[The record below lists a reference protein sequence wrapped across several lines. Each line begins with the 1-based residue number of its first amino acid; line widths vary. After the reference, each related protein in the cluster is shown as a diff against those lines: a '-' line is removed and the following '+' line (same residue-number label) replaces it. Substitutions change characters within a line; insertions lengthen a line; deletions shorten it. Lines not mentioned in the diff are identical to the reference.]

1 MRNINTAQRRIYTLG
16 YEGRDANAVFGILQ
30 TASIRT
36 LLDVRLRPQSRRPGL
51 SKSRLAEKCAELG
64 ITYVHDRDLGTP
76 REMMDRVKSGDGYD
90 EQIHE
95 EYRRYLLS
103 TQAEPLKS
111 AGELALSS
119 STCLLC
125 YELDAENCHRSIVAE
140 ELARQTGLTVHHL

>member
-1 MRNINTAQRRIYTLG
+1 MSNTSTPQRGIYTLG
-16 YEGRDANAVFGILQ
+16 YEGRDAKAVFGILQ
-30 TASIRT
+30 SAGIRT

-51 SKSRLAEKCAELG
+51 SKSRLAQKCDELG

-90 EQIHE
+90 EEIHE

-103 TQAEPLKS
+103 TQAAALKS
-111 AGELALSS
+111 AAGLALSS
-119 STCLLC
+119 SICLLC
-125 YELDAENCHRSIVAE
+125 YEADAGDCHRSIVAE